1 MSSLLSLCCCSQSEM
16 FKPSMALLCAIT
28 FILHQ
33 NIEPVSG
40 EDGGGGEG
48 GVDYWVGTM
57 PPPGAPPRPAPTA
70 PAAAQSQRPLRYMWW
85 KGVKLYDF
93 QKSYL
98 LFKLYNAGTLPL
110 TGTTTLTPAMTQA
123 G

>member
-16 FKPSMALLCAIT
+16 FKPSMAFLLAIKI
-28 FILHQ
+28 ILHL
-33 NIEPVSG
+33 NIGLCSG
-40 EDGGGGEG
+40 ERGAGA
-48 GVDYWVGTM
+48 DYWVGTM